1 MRAKSHKK
9 QSILGY
15 WWGELLFTKRFT
27 FETALS
33 PQACAERLKGMA
45 PEPDAKPADKH
56 EPHVLYS
63 GEGDYTFEV
72 TLHRY
77 IKRTYDPAA
86 FASGRIFAD
95 QRGVTLV
102 TGFVRFTP
110 SAYLALMFI
119 PVVVFGIWYWI
130 TSAYDTDDPVMSVWL
145 VVGVLM
151 IIAYWAG
158 QLYTRNRLLNAIRG
172 AVLEDKKARNDA

>member
-1 MRAKSHKK
+1 MRTKSHKK

-15 WWGELLFTKRFT
+15 WWSELLFTKRFT
-27 FETALS
+27 FETALT
-33 PQACAERLKGMA
+33 PEACAERLKGLA
-45 PEPDAKPADKH
+45 PLPDAKPADKH

-63 GEGDYTFEV
+63 GEGDYSFHV

-77 IKRTYDPAA
+77 TKRAYDPVA

-110 SAYLALMFI
+110 SAYLALLFI
-119 PVVVFGIWYWI
+119 LIVVFGIWFWI
-130 TSAYDTDDPVMSVWL
+130 TSAYDVDDPVMTLWL
-145 VVGVLM
+145 VFGVWM
-151 IIAYWAG
+151 IIVYWVA
-158 QLYTRNRLLNAIRG
+158 QISARNRLLNAIRN
-172 AVLEDKKARNDA
+172 ALFEEKAKHHA